1 MKGRWLIVA
10 PLALLGMTAFIAL
23 GGGVVMV
30 LWNWLLPS
38 LFGWPALTFWKALG
52 LLALC
57 RILSAGSACAAAP
70 AGTAARRIGRACGSG
85 CASGSVFSG
94 AS

>member
-1 MKGRWLIVA
+1 MKGRWLFVA
-10 PLALLGMTAFIAL
+10 PLALLGMTVFVAL

-57 RILSAGSACAAAP
+57 RILFGGFGMRGGPDRFRSP
-70 AGTAARRIGRACGSG
+70 EERARMRQRLRERLG
-85 CASGSVFSG
+85 FG

>member
-1 MKGRWLIVA
+1 MNGRWLIVA

-23 GGGVVMV
+23 GGGVVML

-57 RILSAGSACAAAP
+57 RILFGGFGMRGGMGRHRSP
-70 AGTAARRIGRACGSG
+70 EDRARLRHRLRERFG
-85 CASGSVFSG
+85 FG